1 MREIK
6 ELKEIIKQHR
16 QELEQRFKVK
26 TIAIFGSYARGE
38 QTKESDVD
46 VLVEFSGP
54 VGFLFIHLADYLE
67 EILGVKVDLITP
79 EAIKPNRRKYIME
92 DLTYV

>member
-1 MREIK
+1 MKKLE
-6 ELKEIIKQHR
+6 ELKQIIENHR
-16 QELEQRFKVK
+16 PVLEEKYKVK
-26 TIAIFGSYARGE
+26 SIAVFGSYARGE
-38 QTKESDVD
+38 QTQESDVD
-46 VLVEFSGP
+46 VMVEFTEP

-79 EAIKPNRRKYIME
+79 EAIKPNRREYIMR